1 MLYTEILLSILF
13 FTCNDACSCRYDPGD
28 WENNTTDAHHS
39 GGALSFRVAWLK
51 ITLPMF
57 GNMKWIFLV
66 YPLSWALGAAMMAL
80 YTWKGNWRPY
90 RKEQ

>member
-39 GGALSFRVAWLK
+39 GGALSFPGCMAENHTSDVRQYEVDFPCLSIIMGTWC
-51 ITLPMF
+51 
-57 GNMKWIFLV
+57 GND
-66 YPLSWALGAAMMAL
+66 GAIHMEGELEAI
-80 YTWKGNWRPY
+80 
-90 RKEQ
+90 